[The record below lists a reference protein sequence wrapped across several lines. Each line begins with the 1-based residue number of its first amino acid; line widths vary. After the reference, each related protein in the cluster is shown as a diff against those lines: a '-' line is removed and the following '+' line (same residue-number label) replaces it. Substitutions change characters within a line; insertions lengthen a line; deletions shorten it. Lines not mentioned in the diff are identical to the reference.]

1 MLKFSRQ
8 GPRKIQTY
16 DGSADNGGSTDDGIT
31 DRLEQAEGSERRP
44 KGRAGRGNAAC
55 DARTETGWNPSA

>member
-8 GPRKIQTY
+8 GPRKIPTY
-16 DGSADNGGSTDDGIT
+16 DGSADNGGSTD

-55 DARTETGWNPSA
+55 DARTEMGWNPSA